1 MLKSGAAV
9 TLIKIPKSKS
19 LKFFSNNRD
28 VVLNISQPFA
38 QERIAFLKSFS
49 KNILSNNNAKNF
61 PDLVTF
67 GYWCRPS
74 NIKTLKNFYDDIE
87 VRLGLGLAFH
97 VAPSNVP
104 MNFAFSFVFSLLA
117 GNSNIV
123 RIPSKGFDQIG
134 IFLDIFNE
142 TVKGYPEIFQST
154 IFINY
159 DSSDQYLTELFSEN
173 ADARIIWG
181 GDQSVSALKRTRS
194 KERSVDVVFSDRYS
208 GSIIDVNALS
218 ALNDKEYKRFIHNV
232 FNDIFLM
239 DQNACSSPR
248 VFFWHGGTDKSF
260 TKIQQKLWADV
271 SKYSRKNY
279 SIQPSQVI
287 SKFNNACI
295 HSIKSEKLNS
305 IKLHNGYLFTQNISN
320 NFQKLDTFEINSG
333 YVLETRIKDLSEL
346 IPYIDKKFQT
356 LSYFG
361 ISKFQFK
368 QFIETHKPT
377 GVDRITPI
385 GSALDIG
392 IVWDGYDLIRT
403 LSRIIQIS

>member
-271 SKYSRKNY
+271 SEYSRKNY

-295 HSIKSEKLNS
+295 HSIKSEKSNS

>member
-38 QERIAFLKSFS
+38 EERIAFLKSFS

-123 RIPSKGFDQIG
+123 RIPSKGFDQIA

-142 TVKGYPEIFQST
+142 TVKDYPEIFQST

-181 GDQSVSALKRTRS
+181 GDESVSALKRTRS

-218 ALNDKEYKRFIHNV
+218 ALNDKEYKRFIHNI

-248 VFFWHGGTDKSF
+248 VFFWHGGSDKSF

-271 SKYSRKNY
+271 SEYSRKNY

-295 HSIKSEKLNS
+295 HSIKSETLNS
-305 IKLHNGYLFTQNISN
+305 IKLYNGYLFTQNISN

-361 ISKFQFK
+361 ISKSQFK
-368 QFIETHKPT
+368 QFIETHKPA

>member
-1 MLKSGAAV
+1 
-9 TLIKIPKSKS
+9 
-19 LKFFSNNRD
+19 
-28 VVLNISQPFA
+28 
-38 QERIAFLKSFS
+38 
-49 KNILSNNNAKNF
+49 
-61 PDLVTF
+61 VTF

-271 SKYSRKNY
+271 SEYSRKNY